1 MAKPSWITV
10 VSGSTGSGSGTRSL
24 KASSHTGRSS
34 RSGSIKGVTSG
45 GASDSVVLSQVG
57 AGEFITVDKAY
68 YFVTALGGTV
78 KITGTSNSPSL
89 KLTNLTDSSLL
100 SNFALKVNGTAYSW
114 DGNVSH
120 QISGDPGALA
130 SYTFE
135 ISFDVAENQ
144 TEYSRD
150 ITFRLRDSGDPGVSS
165 KIITIRQTEGE
176 KTYGTASVNMRY
188 SNWNIGAE
196 GGVATPSYEFS
207 IPWGWNGKT
216 SGGGTLT
223 QSNSYHSVKY
233 TYYTDPPGSPYNWT
247 LDEHTGEIVMSSLG
261 KNITDSDK
269 AAHIKITIIVNG
281 QTLTYTDFVRQGS
294 NKATYTLSSASVSL
308 DDIPA
313 SGGSADSPNFI
324 SASGKIDYSSG
335 ESDTP
340 SITSSDVIITLSKT
354 VNGSNLGSTVKART
368 KLDTVTAT
376 ITWNGSQITKNIDVY
391 QQANQVTYSSVSA
404 TSSTVIIPKTG
415 GDVDIAAKVSP
426 NQTAT
431 YTSGATK
438 TITDFTY
445 EFTSVP
451 SLVTID
457 ELNLKATVGKN
468 ITGLTRDDTIEMKI
482 TGEGN
487 KSTTASISYHQESLV
502 MPSWNVPTTF
512 RFDSN
517 GQSDLSPSGL
527 DLNISDPDNVGW
539 TIDGPSYVGNSL
551 VSGDPLPI
559 SGTGNKSLSL
569 APDVNTSSERT
580 FDLVL
585 KASTGDVIA
594 ICNCTQDASAEQAH
608 TLTITHEVCGKLND
622 ASGGITLC
630 VSPFGTLDEFNK
642 DHIEL
647 GTTDYV
653 NDSDLGLSV
662 AHSVIEQ
669 LSSKLDEGEWMGY
682 NYLYFWVKNGSTQA
696 NAVPVFG
703 STSKTHFTNTT
714 FVFYEYDLITSNLKN
729 QLLDF
734 AASGNT
740 DSIELSETYGVN
752 MLSTRKM
759 TLTGTFPVAFYS
771 DPTGSD
777 IKAFLRLYYHA
788 GSEICYAPVSPIQ
801 LFDDINTST
810 DSDGNIIKN
819 ISFYRVIPLTQSTN
833 YIIFD
838 GWEIF
843 FINNDGVYTTVSE
856 AHDGHIILTAEPIT
870 ANMSFGFPVGQ
881 TPDTD
886 TVVAGDKWL
895 APFDED
901 GDQSYA
907 GWDFGSLDNDCTMD
921 VNAATG
927 KSWIALFS

>member
-45 GASDSVVLSQVG
+45 GASNSVVLSQDG
-57 AGEFITVDKAY
+57 ASEFIMVDNTSY
-68 YFVTALGGTV
+68 SVTALGGTV

-89 KLTNLTDSSLL
+89 KVSQLTDSSLL
-100 SNFALKVNGTAYSW
+100 SNFALKVNGTAFSVW
-114 DGNVSH
+114 DGNSSH
-120 QISGDPGALA
+120 QISGDPGASS

-144 TEYSRD
+144 TESSKD
-150 ITFRLRDSGDPGVSS
+150 ITFRLRDSSDPGVSS
-165 KIITIRQTEGE
+165 QAITIIQATGE
-176 KTYGTASVNMRY
+176 KTYGTASVNMGY
-188 SNWNIGAE
+188 SNWDIGAE
-196 GGVATPSYEFS
+196 GGVATPSYGFS

-223 QSNSYHSVKY
+223 QSNSSHSVKY

-247 LDEHTGEIVMSSLG
+247 LDEHTGELVMDSLG
-261 KNITDSDK
+261 KNITDSYK
-269 AAHIKITIIVNG
+269 SARIKITIIVNG
-281 QTLTYTDFVRQGS
+281 QTLTHTDFVRQDP
-294 NKATYTLSSASVSL
+294 NKVTYTLSSASVSL

-313 SGGSADSPNFI
+313 SGGSADSPSFI

-376 ITWNGSQITKNIDVY
+376 ITWNGSKVTQSIDVY
-391 QQANQVTYSSVSA
+391 QQANQVTYSSVNA
-404 TSSTVIIPKTG
+404 ISSTVIIPKTG

-431 YTSGATK
+431 YTSGATR

-468 ITGLTRDDTIEMKI
+468 ITGLSRDDTIEMKI

-502 MPSWNVPTTF
+502 IPSWDVPATF

-517 GQSDLSPSGL
+517 GQSDLSASGL

-539 TIDGPSYVGNSL
+539 IIEGPSYVGNSL

-559 SGTGNKSLSL
+559 SGTGNKRLSL

-585 KASTGDVIA
+585 KASTGAVIA
-594 ICNCTQDASAEQAH
+594 TCNCSQDASESGATWDLPSSLTFEAGGDG
-608 TLTITHEVCGKLND
+608 TIFTITDKDSAGWRLTLPDWCLVSD
-622 ASGGITLC
+622 GITEGSGDRDTDLVARANDTGSSRTGTVQL
-630 VSPFGTLDEFNK
+630 VS
-642 DHIEL
+642 
-647 GTTDYV
+647 TD
-653 NDSDLGLSV
+653 
-662 AHSVIEQ
+662 
-669 LSSKLDEGEWMGY
+669 
-682 NYLYFWVKNGSTQA
+682 
-696 NAVPVFG
+696 
-703 STSKTHFTNTT
+703 
-714 FVFYEYDLITSNLKN
+714 
-729 QLLDF
+729 
-734 AASGNT
+734 GNT
-740 DSIELSETYGVN
+740 VYATCTVTQEADTY
-752 MLSTRKM
+752 
-759 TLTGTFPVAFYS
+759 
-771 DPTGSD
+771 
-777 IKAFLRLYYHA
+777 
-788 GSEICYAPVSPIQ
+788 PI
-801 LFDDINTST
+801 D
-810 DSDGNIIKN
+810 
-819 ISFYRVIPLTQSTN
+819 
-833 YIIFD
+833 
-838 GWEIF
+838 
-843 FINNDGVYTTVSE
+843 
-856 AHDGHIILTAEPIT
+856 
-870 ANMSFGFPVGQ
+870 
-881 TPDTD
+881 
-886 TVVAGDKWL
+886 
-895 APFDED
+895 
-901 GDQSYA
+901 
-907 GWDFGSLDNDCTMD
+907 
-921 VNAATG
+921 
-927 KSWIALFS
+927 

>member
-45 GASDSVVLSQVG
+45 GASDSVVLLQVG
-57 AGEFITVDKAY
+57 AGEFIRVDKTSYSVA
-68 YFVTALGGTV
+68 ALGGTV

-100 SNFALKVNGTAYSW
+100 SNFTLKVNGTAYSW

-120 QISGDPGALA
+120 QISGDPGASS

-144 TEYSRD
+144 TENSRD

-165 KIITIRQTEGE
+165 KTITITQTEGE
-176 KTYGTASVNMRY
+176 KTYGTASVYMSY
-188 SNWNIGAE
+188 SNWDIGAE
-196 GGVATPSYEFS
+196 GGIATPSYGFS

-223 QSNSYHSVKY
+223 ESNSSHSVKY

-247 LDEHTGEIVMSSLG
+247 LNELTGELVMDSLG
-261 KNITDSDK
+261 KNITDSYK
-269 AAHIKITIIVNG
+269 LARIKITIIVNG
-281 QTLTYTDFVRQGS
+281 QTLTHTDFVRQHP
-294 NKATYTLSSASVSL
+294 NKVTYTLSSASVSL

-313 SGGSADSPNFI
+313 SGGSADSPSFI

-354 VNGSNLGSTVKART
+354 VNGSNLGSTIKART

-376 ITWNGSQITKNIDVY
+376 INWNGSQITQSIDVY
-391 QQANQVTYSSVSA
+391 QQANQVTYSSVNA

-431 YTSGATK
+431 YTSGATR

-468 ITGLTRDDTIEMKI
+468 ITGLSRDDTIEMKI
-482 TGEGN
+482 TGEGS

-502 MPSWNVPTTF
+502 MPSWNVPATF

-517 GQSDLSPSGL
+517 GQSDLSASGL
-527 DLNISDPDNVGW
+527 DLNITDPDNVGW
-539 TIDGPSYVGNSL
+539 TIEGPSYVGNSL

-585 KASTGDVIA
+585 KASTGAVIA
-594 ICNCTQDASAEQAH
+594 TCNCSQDASAESVH
-608 TLTITHEVCGKLND
+608 TLTITHEVCGKLNV
-622 ASGGITLC
+622 ASGDITIC
-630 VSPFGTLDEFNK
+630 VSPFGTLNEFNE
-642 DHIEL
+642 DYLEL

-669 LSSKLDEGEWMGY
+669 LSTKLNAGDWMDY

-714 FVFYEYDLITSNLKN
+714 FVFYEYDIITSNLKN

-752 MLSTRKM
+752 LLSTRKM
-759 TLTGTFPVAFYS
+759 TLTGTFPVAFVQ
-771 DPTGSD
+771 DPTGLD
-777 IKAFLRLYYHA
+777 VKVFLRLYYHA
-788 GSEICYAPVSPIQ
+788 GSEVCYAPVSPIQ
-801 LFDDINTST
+801 LFDNINTST
-810 DSDGNIIKN
+810 NSNGNIIKN
-819 ISFYRVIPLTQSTN
+819 ISFYRVIPLTQSN
-833 YIIFD
+833 NHIFFD
-838 GWEIF
+838 RWEIF
-843 FINNDGVYTTVSE
+843 LTEGVYFTVLE
-856 AHDGHIILTAEPIT
+856 AHDGHINLTAEPIS
-870 ANMSFGFPVGQ
+870 ANMSFGFSVGSL
-881 TPDTD
+881 PDVD
-886 TVVAGDKWL
+886 TVVDGDKWL
-895 APFDED
+895 APFDKD
-901 GDQSYA
+901 GDQSYE

-921 VNAATG
+921 VSATTG
-927 KSWIALFS
+927 ESWIALFS